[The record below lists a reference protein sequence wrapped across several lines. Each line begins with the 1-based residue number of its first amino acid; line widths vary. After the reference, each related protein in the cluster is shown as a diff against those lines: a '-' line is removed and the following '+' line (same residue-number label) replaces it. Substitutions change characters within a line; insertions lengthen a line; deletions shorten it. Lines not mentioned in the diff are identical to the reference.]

1 MYDVTLRHIRV
12 SIVALENGIIYSEC
26 VYVALW
32 HAMFHI
38 LS

>member
-1 MYDVTLRHIRV
+1 MCDVTLRNIRV
-12 SIVALENGIIYSEC
+12 SIVALEKGIMYSEC